1 MIAMLRRIV
10 NIGDDILIAGA
21 LAATVA
27 AIVAAL
33 ALFVMFGRLSHRRA
47 EAGVPPSTSHSLPA
61 SQSAGTVGGDRS

>member
-47 EAGVPPSTSHSLPA
+47 QTEAPAATLLSLPA
-61 SQSAGTVGGDRS
+61 DLSAGADREDRT